1 MASPIFFF
9 LFYYIRTNLTFLTLI
24 ILALACGYILLYFP
38 TLFSAQ
44 SSGSEHSFQENEL
57 DWSLDEIKTASKTP
71 IENCTLTM
79 YSRTYFRGISVHVGK
94 NIWDFGTFDDQLASL
109 KIEGNCCW
117 ELFTGE
123 KFRNDY
129 RRDSLKLSQGN
140 YGSSTQ
146 IKEVF
151 KRASSARQLKTC

>member
-1 MASPIFFF
+1 MEVKAVE
-9 LFYYIRTNLTFLTLI
+9 THALTFLTLN
-24 ILALACGYILLYFP
+24 ILTSACGYILLHFP

>member
-1 MASPIFFF
+1 
-9 LFYYIRTNLTFLTLI
+9 
-24 ILALACGYILLYFP
+24 
-38 TLFSAQ
+38 
-44 SSGSEHSFQENEL
+44 
-57 DWSLDEIKTASKTP
+57 
-71 IENCTLTM
+71 M
-79 YSRTYFRGISVHVGK
+79 YSRTYFRGNSVHVAK

-129 RRDSLKLSQGN
+129 KRDSLKLGQGN

-146 IKEVF
+146 INEVF
-151 KRASSARQLKTC
+151 KRASSARQLQTC

>member
-1 MASPIFFF
+1 
-9 LFYYIRTNLTFLTLI
+9 
-24 ILALACGYILLYFP
+24 
-38 TLFSAQ
+38 
-44 SSGSEHSFQENEL
+44 
-57 DWSLDEIKTASKTP
+57 
-71 IENCTLTM
+71 M
-79 YSRTYFRGISVHVGK
+79 YSRTYFRGNSVHVGK

-117 ELFTGE
+117 ELFTEE